1 MLICR
6 IAYDA
11 EGKDAERKAHYD
23 AHRAYLRS
31 DAASAIVQSGPLF
44 ASDGSN
50 RKIGALI
57 VFEVESAAE
66 AEAFNTGD
74 PFIING
80 VYDRVDMLRWDRTI
94 G

>member
-11 EGKDAERKAHYD
+11 TGKDAERKVHYES
-23 AHRAYLRS
+23 HRSWLRS
-31 DAASAIVQSGPLF
+31 SAAKSIVQSGPLF
-44 ASDGSN
+44 SSDGEN

-57 VFEVESAAE
+57 VFDVGDRSEV
-66 AEAFNTGD
+66 EAFNAGD
-74 PFIING
+74 PFIVNG
-80 VYDRVDMLRWDRTI
+80 VYDRVEILRWDRTI